1 MQGQASQ
8 QLPIEQAQTRR
19 SFLLRRSNNGWGY
32 DHAGRERR
40 GARCRYIILGPCPG
54 SPIVLAAS
62 GHNGNAIELPF
73 DEPPSAS
80 AVVQCSGALVMDHLG
95 AISPVVLPTGA
106 PTRPNQALPRS
117 GSRGVLGNQK
127 QLPRRAGSTASH

>member
-80 AVVQCSGALVMDHLG
+80 AVVQCSGPLVMDHLG